1 LPWPNIGVSVTV
13 TRNTPQRVADR
24 KNFDTQENRTMALG
38 IYFALSGMTAEK
50 YNECIKRLKQ
60 AGAAHPLGRS
70 YHSSFGSPDKLSVFD
85 VWSSQAAF
93 EKFGKTLMP
102 ILHDLGVDPGQPS
115 VMPVHNI
122 IRPPSA
128 RPKKT
133 KPAKRAGARRRSS
146 KR

>member
-1 LPWPNIGVSVTV
+1 LPWLNISVSVAV
-13 TRNTPQRVADR
+13 TRTTPQRVTDR
-24 KNFDTQENRTMALG
+24 KTLDTQENVTMALG
-38 IYFALSGMTAEK
+38 IYFALSGMTADK

-60 AGAAHPLGRS
+60 AGAAHPVGRS
-70 YHSSFGSPDKLSVFD
+70 YHSSFGTPDKLSVFD

-102 ILHDLGVDPGQPS
+102 ILHDLGIDPGQPS
-115 VMPVHNI
+115 VMPIHNI

-128 RPKKT
+128 RPKKA
-133 KPAKRAGARRRSS
+133 KPAKRAGAKRRSS